1 MLIFAH
7 YLKTNQEVSM
17 NYESFLEL
25 VKKRRSNRS
34 LKSDPVPDEYVDKII
49 EAARWAPSGANT
61 QPWEF
66 FVIRKQELKDGI
78 VKAVEEARAKVP
90 GYLATESTGVPPTR
104 QAKRM
109 DIRKAP
115 VFIMLLG
122 DNRLKIGSPAGTI
135 FEDSKWNSIL
145 TSSLASAFLYLHLAA
160 TSLGLGSQWY
170 SAVSSPAAERGIKQI
185 LEIPEEYTIYDMMVV
200 GYPEDEPGPKFM
212 RERKEM
218 VHYEYYGK
226 GGSIRTDE
234 DVKDFLIRS
243 RS

>member
-1 MLIFAH
+1 MD
-7 YLKTNQEVSM
+7 
-17 NYESFLEL
+17 YESFFEL
-25 VKKRRSNRS
+25 VKKRRSNRN
-34 LKSDPVPDEYVDKII
+34 LKSDPIPDKYIDKII

-66 FVIRKQELKDGI
+66 IVIRKQELKDGI
-78 VKAVEEARAKVP
+78 VKVVEEARASVP
-90 GYLATESTGVPPTR
+90 GYLATESTGVPTT
-104 QAKRM
+104 QQGKRM

-115 VFIMLLG
+115 IFIMLLG
-122 DNRLKIGSPAGTI
+122 DNRLQIGSPAGTM

-160 TSLGLGSQWY
+160 SSLGLGAQWY
-170 SAVSSPAAERGIKQI
+170 SAVSSPAAERGIKQ
-185 LEIPEEYTIYDMMVV
+185 LLKIPEKFQIYDMMVV
-200 GYPEDEPGPKFM
+200 GYPEEEPVPKFM
-212 RERKEM
+212 RDRKEM

-234 DVKDFLIRS
+234 DVKDFLIKS